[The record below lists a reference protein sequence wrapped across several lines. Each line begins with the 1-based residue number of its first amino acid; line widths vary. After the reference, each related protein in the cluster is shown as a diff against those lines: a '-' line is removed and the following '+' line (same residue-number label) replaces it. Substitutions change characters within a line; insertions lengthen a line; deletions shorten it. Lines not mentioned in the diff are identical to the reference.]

1 METFLIILIATSIG
15 IYHDT
20 NKPTRYTLNMEN
32 GSKTHIMLQNNSYY
46 ACPILCETNH
56 IHHAV
61 VCKDEL
67 AINQHQSVYH
77 ILKENQDD
85 EGLFCSYMKILSIK
99 KWTSKPSSDELP
111 DVVSASQDK

>member
-61 VCKDEL
+61 VCKDEF
-67 AINQHQSVYH
+67 AINQNQSVYH
-77 ILKENQDD
+77 ILKENQDN
-85 EGLFCSYMKILSIK
+85 EGLFCSYMKILSMK
-99 KWTSKPSSDELP
+99 KWTAKPSSDELP
-111 DVVSASQDK
+111 DVVSAAQDK

>member
-20 NKPTRYTLNMEN
+20 NKPTRFTLNMED
-32 GSKTHIMLQNNSYY
+32 GSQTHIMLQNNSYY

-61 VCKDEL
+61 VCKNNYE
-67 AINQHQSVYH
+67 INQHQFVYH

-85 EGLFCSYMKILSIK
+85 EGLFCSYMKILSMK
-99 KWTSKPSSDELP
+99 KWESKPSDELP

>member
-32 GSKTHIMLQNNSYY
+32 GSQAHIMLQNNSYY

-56 IHHAV
+56 IHHAI
-61 VCKDEL
+61 VCKNNYE
-67 AINQHQSVYH
+67 INQHQFVYH
-77 ILKENQDD
+77 ILKANQDD
-85 EGLFCSYMKILSIK
+85 EGLFCSYMKILSMK
-99 KWTSKPSSDELP
+99 KWNKPSSDELP
-111 DVVSASQDK
+111 DVVSALQDE